1 MMRCPQGWTDWQT
14 GRWQADSP
22 MKNPDYRS
30 WLRVVAQ
37 CVHIFQHCLVIGRIR
52 PTHPRPAF
60 ARDRRYA
67 PEAFLFL
74 HEGLLLVLKDV
85 QEREHKP
92 RQVSGA
98 ELADGL
104 RRHALAQFG
113 PLALT
118 VLARWRV
125 HTTRD
130 FGEIVFA
137 LLRAG
142 LLGKTEEDKIED
154 FDNLY
159 DFDRAFRAPFRPQPR
174 PRTVPAP
181 AR

>member
-1 MMRCPQGWTDWQT
+1 MEVPPF
-14 GRWQADSP
+14 AEA
-22 MKNPDYRS
+22 
-30 WLRVVAQ
+30 VA
-37 CVHIFQHCLVIGRIR
+37 RIC
-52 PTHPRPAF
+52 

-74 HEGLLLVLKDV
+74 HEGLLLVLKEV

-118 VLARWRV
+118 VLARWGV

-142 LLGKTEEDKIED
+142 LLGKTEEDRIED
-154 FDNLY
+154 FDDLF
-159 DFDRAFRAPFRPQPR
+159 DFDRAFRAPYRPQPR
-174 PRTVPAP
+174 PRAVPAP